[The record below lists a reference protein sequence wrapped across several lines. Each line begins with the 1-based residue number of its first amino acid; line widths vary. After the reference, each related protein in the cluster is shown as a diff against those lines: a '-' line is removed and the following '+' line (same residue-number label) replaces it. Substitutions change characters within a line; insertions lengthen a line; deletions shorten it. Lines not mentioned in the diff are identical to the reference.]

1 MFVWKQWYCSFIPLK
16 KKREWVH
23 AESVLTRASTFA
35 GVTFLL
41 FGSAMKSIMKIK
53 QRSCKVY
60 MICDIFL
67 EIIIVVFLK
76 ETNRNFNWKS
86 YCA

>member
-1 MFVWKQWYCSFIPLK
+1 MILLFYSFEK
-16 KKREWVH
+16 KERVSSCT
-23 AESVLTRASTFA
+23 ESVLTRASTFA

-53 QRSCKVY
+53 QPSCKVY

-76 ETNRNFNWKS
+76 ETNRNFN
-86 YCA
+86 